1 MTKKQGTILRNT
13 LKIFFEYFMLTFSS
27 VLMACSY
34 HLFLVPH
41 KIVAGGAGGI
51 AILISYI
58 WNKPVGMMILL
69 INIPL
74 IIWGLSVFGKKFG
87 FRTIY
92 TIFVVSILTDSL
104 DAWGKIKPVTDEI
117 LLATIYG
124 AVLMGIGLGLA
135 FKYRATTG
143 GSDIIAQIMTKYTN
157 TTPGMGIILIDFF
170 IIAVSAYVFKNIDHA
185 LYGLMAL
192 FISSK
197 LLDTILDG
205 LSSFNKAAYIISDN
219 YMLLK
224 GEIMAELGRG
234 GTLLNVSGF
243 YGNDQK
249 KMIFCVV
256 NRREISQLVEIVK
269 FLDPDAFMVITDAY
283 KVLGLGFTD
292 WKHVETD

>member
-1 MTKKQGTILRNT
+1 
-13 LKIFFEYFMLTFSS
+13 MLTFAS

-34 HLFLVPH
+34 HLFLIPH

-51 AILISYI
+51 AILINYI

-74 IIWGLSVFGKKFG
+74 ILWGLSVFGKKFG

-92 TIFVVSILTDSL
+92 TILIVSILTDSL
-104 DAWGKIKPVTDEI
+104 AAWGNIKPVTGEI

-124 AVLMGIGLGLA
+124 AVLMGTGLGIA

-157 TTPGMGIILIDFF
+157 TTPGMGIIFIDFF
-170 IIAVSAYVFKNIDHA
+170 IIAVSAYVFKNVDHA

-224 GEIMAELGRG
+224 GEIMSELGRG
-234 GTLLNVSGF
+234 GTLMDANGF
-243 YGNDQK
+243 YGNSQK

-256 NRREISQLVEIVK
+256 NRREISQLTELVK

-283 KVLGLGFTD
+283 KVLGQGFTD
-292 WKHVETD
+292 WKYVETE